1 MISVN
6 RILIVSHSTLAEG
19 FYKSE
24 KLLVGNSMGLKYI
37 NAYVDET
44 DWTPQ
49 AEAFF
54 ENYDESDTYII
65 LTDIFGGSV
74 NQKMAALKQK
84 FNFILITGINLPLLL
99 ALVLAPSQLSKDE
112 CERLIDEARQEIRLV
127 EPAQESNID
136 EQDFLD

>member
-1 MISVN
+1 MN

-19 FYKSE
+19 FYNSE

-127 EPAQESNID
+127 EPVQKVNND